1 MADENDTADKTEDPT
16 QKRLDDAHERGD
28 VAKSQEI
35 NTWFVIAGGTLV
47 MSTFSGSIGSGIMMP
62 LRNLIANSWMIHTDG
77 PGLLALA
84 QALAFAR
91 HRGPRRAVADAGAG
105 GDRRQHGAA
114 PPGVVGRIAQA
125 QASKISPAA
134 GAKRLFGK
142 QAAANFGKGLFKV
155 AALGAVMTA
164 MLWPERHRLES
175 FLHFDPAMILG
186 VTTSLT
192 VHLMGAVVAM
202 LAVVAIA
209 DFMFQYRQWYERQ
222 KMSLQEMKEEF
233 KQSEGDPH
241 IKGRIRQLRQARMK
255 KRMMAAVPKAS
266 VVITNPTHYSVA
278 LKYERGMS
286 APVCVAKGV
295 DLIALK
301 IREIA
306 GKHDIPIVENVPLAR
321 ALYATVEIDD
331 EIPVEHYHAVAEVIG
346 YVMGL
351 RRGLSGWRA
360 VGIKRGRKSPL

>member
-35 NTWFVIAGGTLV
+35 NTWFVIATGTLLL
-47 MSTFSGSIGSGIMMP
+47 STFSGSIGGGIVMP
-62 LRNLIANSWMIHTDG
+62 LRNLVANSWMIHADG

-84 QALAFAR
+84 RSLECVLIAVLGVPLLMLALAAIAGNLVQ
-91 HRGPRRAVADAGAG
+91 HRLVWSGESLKPKL
-105 GDRRQHGAA
+105 
-114 PPGVVGRIAQA
+114 
-125 QASKISPAA
+125 SKISPAA
-134 GAKRLFGK
+134 GAKRVFGK

-164 MLWPERHRLES
+164 VLWPERHRLES
-175 FLHFDPAMILG
+175 MVRFDPAAVLG
-186 VTTSLT
+186 ATTGLT
-192 VHLMGAVVAM
+192 LHLLGAVVAL

-209 DFMFQYRQWYERQ
+209 DFLFQYRQWFERQ

-233 KQSEGDPH
+233 RQSEGDPH
-241 IKGRIRQLRQARMK
+241 VKGRIRQLRQARMK

-266 VVITNPTHYSVA
+266 VVITNPTHYAVA
-278 LKYERGMS
+278 LSFERGMS

-295 DLIALK
+295 DTIALK

-306 GKHDIPIVENVPLAR
+306 GRHEVPIVENVALAR
-321 ALYATVEIDD
+321 ALHATVEIDD
-331 EIPVEHYHAVAEVIG
+331 EIPVEHYHAVAEIIG

-351 RRGLSGWRA
+351 KRGWSGWRA
-360 VGIKRGRKSPL
+360 